1 MTMTADRTVAAHS
14 VTTRPTAG
22 QSLVG
27 WDVAELVEAARR
39 RDEGAFDELVHRYER
54 CVWSV
59 VRSYRLG
66 DADAHDAVQITWL
79 RLVENLDRLRDP
91 ERLGSWLATT
101 AGRECLRILRRR
113 DREVRD
119 AEDQL
124 AQRPDDRF
132 PSPEQ
137 HVIDDLMASVL
148 WKKVASLP
156 ARGQAMLWAL
166 TRPDPPA
173 YAELSRQT
181 GMPVG
186 SIGPTRGR
194 YLRRLRDIMESDGLG
209 AEIWR

>member
-1 MTMTADRTVAAHS
+1 MMTTTMTDRT
-14 VTTRPTAG
+14 
-22 QSLVG
+22 
-27 WDVAELVEAARR
+27 VAELVEAARR
-39 RDEGAFDELVHRYER
+39 RDTGAFDELVRRYER

-59 VRSYRLG
+59 VRGYRLG
-66 DADAHDAVQITWL
+66 DADSHDAVQITWL

-101 AGRECLRILRRR
+101 AGRECLRLIRRR
-113 DREVRD
+113 DREVGD
-119 AEDQL
+119 VEDRL

-137 HVIDDLMASVL
+137 HAINDLMATVL
-148 WKKVASLP
+148 WEKVASLP

-173 YAELSRQT
+173 YAELSRRT

-194 YLRRLRDIMESDGLG
+194 YLRRLRDLMESDGLG
-209 AEIWR
+209 AEVWR